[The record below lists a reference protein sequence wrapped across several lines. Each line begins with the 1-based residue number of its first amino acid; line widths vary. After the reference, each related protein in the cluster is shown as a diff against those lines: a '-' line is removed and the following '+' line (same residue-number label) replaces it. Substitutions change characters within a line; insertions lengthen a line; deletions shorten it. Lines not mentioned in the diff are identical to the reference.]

1 MVPATVRPRSS
12 PLSALLAGLQS
23 GMLGVLAML
32 AWLGVSAK
40 MQGRSFWTDANLMA
54 STFYGDSAIHS
65 GFAFRT
71 LSGVALYV
79 LLYSSLG
86 ALFALVVADRQPRVR
101 VLLLSV
107 LFAVGWYYVSY
118 NLIWKSLAPLM
129 VLLHSPQPAILGH
142 LVYGTLM
149 GQYPAHMPKPPAPAP
164 MAEVAPVPGPER
176 SVAET
181 QSEAPEP

>member
-1 MVPATVRPRSS
+1 MVPATVRPRPST
-12 PLSALLAGLQS
+12 LSALLAGLQS

-54 STFYGDSAIHS
+54 SAFYGDSAIHS

-101 VLLLSV
+101 VLLLCV

-118 NLIWKSLAPLM
+118 HLIWRSLAPLA
-129 VLLHSPQPAILGH
+129 VLLHSPQPNVLGH
-142 LVYGTLM
+142 LVYGTLL

-164 MAEVAPVPGPER
+164 DTEAAPGSEPAASER
-176 SVAET
+176 PF
-181 QSEAPEP
+181 EAPEP